1 MYIGNTPS
9 TSAFVSLTERFNG
22 DNTTTAF
29 TLSRTVYAT
38 GDIEVIVNNVQQD
51 PFTAY
56 TVNGTTLTFDGAP
69 SSGTGNILVTYRN
82 SIISKFVPSD
92 GTVLTASIADGA
104 ITGAK
109 IAAGTITGDKI
120 ASYTIPSS
128 DLSNTGVTFG
138 SYGGATQ
145 IPVVTVGIDGRVTY
159 AANVAFSAVPT
170 YSSGPFAVGNT
181 SGAIANTSLDVYGG
195 VAMNVVTLA
204 TSSNTI
210 NVALANYFVVNPAG
224 TTAFV
229 FTGAPVARDSSFV
242 IELTNGGAYT
252 ITFPASVR
260 WPLGTAPTLTSS
272 GKDLLIFSTANTG
285 TIWRGS
291 SLIGYTA

>member
-56 TVNGTTLTFDGAP
+56 TVSGTTLTFDGAP

-92 GTVLTASIADGA
+92 GTVITASIADGA

-224 TTAFV
+224 TTTFV

-242 IELTNGGAYT
+242 VELANGGAYT
-252 ITFPASVR
+252 VTFPASVR

-285 TIWRGS
+285 TTWRGS

>member
-1 MYIGNTPS
+1 MYIGNTPTSS
-9 TSAFVSLTERFNG
+9 TFVSLTERFNG

-56 TVNGTTLTFDGAP
+56 TVSGTTLTFTGAP
-69 SSGTGNILVTYRN
+69 STGTGNIVVTYRN
-82 SIISKFVPSD
+82 NIVTKIVPSE
-92 GTVLTASIADGA
+92 GTVGTAALT
-104 ITGAK
+104 T
-109 IAAGTITGDKI
+109 
-120 ASYTIPSS
+120 
-128 DLSNTGVTFG
+128 TGVSSG

-204 TSSNTI
+204 TSSK
-210 NVALANYFVVNPAG
+210 
-224 TTAFV
+224 
-229 FTGAPVARDSSFV
+229 R
-242 IELTNGGAYT
+242 
-252 ITFPASVR
+252 
-260 WPLGTAPTLTSS
+260 
-272 GKDLLIFSTANTG
+272 K
-285 TIWRGS
+285 
-291 SLIGYTA
+291 

>member
-56 TVNGTTLTFDGAP
+56 TVSGTTLTFDGAP

-224 TTAFV
+224 TTTFV

-242 IELTNGGAYT
+242 VELANGGAYT
-252 ITFPASVR
+252 VTFPASVR
-260 WPLGTAPTLTSS
+260 WPLNTAPTLTSS

-285 TIWRGS
+285 TTWRGS

>member
-56 TVNGTTLTFDGAP
+56 TVSGTTLTFDGAP

-109 IAAGTITGDKI
+109 IATGTITGDKI

-224 TTAFV
+224 TTTFV

-242 IELTNGGAYT
+242 VELANGGAYT

-260 WPLGTAPTLTSS
+260 WPLNTAPTLTSS

-285 TIWRGS
+285 STWRAS

>member
-1 MYIGNTPS
+1 MYIGNTPTSS
-9 TSAFVSLTERFNG
+9 TFVSLTERFNG

-56 TVNGTTLTFDGAP
+56 TVSGTTLTFTGAP
-69 SSGTGNILVTYRN
+69 STGTGNIVVTYRN
-82 SIISKFVPSD
+82 NIVTKIVPSE
-92 GTVLTASIADGA
+92 GTVLASIAA
-104 ITGAK
+104 NS
-109 IAAGTITGDKI
+109 ITGDKI
-120 ASYTIPSS
+120 ASATIGSS
-128 DLSNTGVTFG
+128 NLTTTGVSSG

-145 IPVVTVGIDGRVTY
+145 IPVVTVGTDGRVSY

-210 NVALANYFVVNPAG
+210 NVALANYFIVNPAG
-224 TTAFV
+224 TTTFI

-242 IELTNGGAYT
+242 VELANGGAYT
-252 ITFPASVR
+252 ITFPSSVK
-260 WPLGTAPTLTSS
+260 WPSNTAPTLTSS

-285 TIWRGS
+285 TTWRGS